1 MTRHM
6 KICLT
11 SFLAVMVTACHMI
24 FPVVSQSAED
34 VVVTLPQALKA
45 AFQKNPSIA
54 ASRYEVDALEAMV
67 DQTASAYF
75 PQVSNMTN
83 YFRVGGDLPDMLGGL
98 AGNFS
103 QSPGGSEFP
112 NLNAPLNIYSSNF
125 FVSQR
130 LYDFGKTSGNV
141 ESSRQQLAAGKR
153 DLQGS
158 ISAVVLNVKTTYFE
172 VLKKMQRALVAKDSL
187 VTYSRH
193 LEQAQALFETGI
205 RPRIDVTK
213 STVDRARA
221 RLSLLKA
228 GFAVRTARVDLE
240 NAIGGPPVKAD
251 YVLGS
256 IPVLPPMPEDREA
269 LLREAQTN
277 RPEIA
282 ALKDR
287 IQAEEARLTAA
298 GAGYWPTV
306 SANGGYGWASTEF
319 PLKDYWVAGVSL
331 KWELFSGFRTQAE
344 EKESSASLGRLK
356 SELKSMALS
365 VKREVLQAMISVE
378 ESHETIRVA
387 KIALTE
393 ARENMDLAR
402 GRYSNGLADA
412 IEFSDAEMNLTI
424 AKNDLVDA
432 TYGYLQNLARLE
444 YAVGGWRK
452 SYGLVP
458 ARAAFRRDSGGQ
470 IKGN

>member
-1 MTRHM
+1 M
-6 KICLT
+6 KFQRACKRVYVKVMFSVITIILCLT
-11 SFLAVMVTACHMI
+11 FGDGSC
-24 FPVVSQSAED
+24 PAEN

-45 AFQKNPSIA
+45 AFRKNPSIA
-54 ASRYEVDALEAMV
+54 ASRYQVEALEAMV
-67 DQTASAYF
+67 DQAASAYF
-75 PQVSNMTN
+75 PQVSNMTS

-98 AGNFS
+98 AGNLS
-103 QSPGGSEFP
+103 RGSGDSGLP
-112 NLNAPLNIYSSNF
+112 NLNAPLNVYNSNF

-130 LYDFGKTSGNV
+130 LYDFGKTSGTV
-141 ESSRQQLAAGKR
+141 EKSRQQLAAGRK
-153 DLQGS
+153 DLEGS
-158 ISAVVLNVKTTYFE
+158 IAAVVLNVKTAYFQ
-172 VLKKMQRALVAKDSL
+172 VLKKMQRAKVAKDSL
-187 VTYSRH
+187 VTYDKH
-193 LEQAQALFETGI
+193 LEQAHALFETGV

-228 GFAVRTARVDLE
+228 DFAVRTSRVDLE

-251 YVLGS
+251 YVIGN

-269 LLREAQTN
+269 LLREAETH

-287 IQAEEARLTAA
+287 IQAEEARLMEA

-319 PLKDYWVAGVSL
+319 PLKDYWVAGVSF
-331 KWELFSGFRTQAE
+331 KWELFSGFRTQGE
-344 EKESSASLGRLK
+344 EKESLASLGRLK
-356 SELKSMALS
+356 AELKKMALS
-365 VKREVLQAMISVE
+365 IKREVEQALISVE

-387 KIALTE
+387 KIALNE

-402 GRYSNGLADA
+402 GRYSTGLGDA

-452 SYGLVP
+452 SHGLEP
-458 ARAAFRRDSGGQ
+458 GRAAFRRDGG
-470 IKGN
+470 G